1 MFIVRLEKA
10 IFAAHLKAEVKASKV
25 MENTNEQYDKA
36 MAECREIFV
45 GKMKDYGASWR
56 IFRPSSITDQLFIK
70 ANRIRSLEEKGVSK
84 VGEGIYPEYIGLVN
98 YSIMEIIQLENG
110 HSDEPDLNLERAIG
124 WYNQYAAE
132 AKSLMEK
139 KNHDYGEA
147 WRNMRV
153 KSLTDLILVKILRIK
168 EMEDNQGQS
177 DLSEGIDSNLY
188 DMINYSIFAL
198 IKLGETKT
206 TA

>member
-1 MFIVRLEKA
+1 MA
-10 IFAAHLKAEVKASKV
+10 D
-25 MENTNEQYDKA
+25 TNAQYDQA
-36 MAECREIFV
+36 LAECREIYV

-56 IFRPSSITDQLFIK
+56 VFRPSSITDQLFIK

-98 YSIMEIIQLENG
+98 YSIMEIIQLEHG
-110 HSDEPDLNLERAIG
+110 HADEPDLDLERAFA
-124 WYNQYAAE
+124 WYDKYAAE

-147 WRNMRV
+147 WRDMRV

-177 DLSEGIDSNLY
+177 DLSEGIDANLY

-198 IKLGETKT
+198 IKLNESKERS
-206 TA
+206 

>member
-1 MFIVRLEKA
+1 MA
-10 IFAAHLKAEVKASKV
+10 D
-25 MENTNEQYDKA
+25 TNAQYDKA
-36 MAECREIFV
+36 MAECRAIFT
-45 GKMKDYGASWR
+45 GKMQDYGASWR
-56 IFRPSSITDQLFIK
+56 IFRASSITDQLFIK
-70 ANRIRSLEEKGVSK
+70 ANRIRSLEEKGVTK

-110 HSDEPDLNLERAIG
+110 HADEPDLNLERATD
-124 WYNQYAAE
+124 WYDKYSAE
-132 AKSLMEK
+132 AKSLMKK

-147 WRNMRV
+147 WRDMRV

-177 DLSEGIDSNLY
+177 DLSEGIDANLY

-198 IKLGETKT
+198 IKLGEAKT
-206 TA
+206 AS

>member
-1 MFIVRLEKA
+1 
-10 IFAAHLKAEVKASKV
+10 
-25 MENTNEQYDKA
+25 MENTSKQYDKA
-36 MAECREIFV
+36 VEECRDIFV
-45 GKMKDYGASWR
+45 GKMQDYGASWR

-84 VGEGIYPEYIGLVN
+84 VGEGIQPEYVGLVN
-98 YSIMEIIQLENG
+98 YSLMELIQLEKGVAN
-110 HSDEPDLNLERAIG
+110 EPDLNIDRAIA
-124 WYNQYAAE
+124 WYDEYVAE
-132 AKSLMEK
+132 SKALMER

-147 WRNMRV
+147 WRDMRV

-177 DLSEGIDSNLY
+177 DLSEGIDANLY
-188 DMINYSIFAL
+188 DMINYAIFAL
-198 IKLGETKT
+198 IKLEEAKT

>member
-1 MFIVRLEKA
+1 MPD
-10 IFAAHLKAEVKASKV
+10 
-25 MENTNEQYDKA
+25 TNSQYNRA
-36 MAECREIFV
+36 MAECRAIFV

-98 YSIMEIIQLENG
+98 YSIMEIIQLEHG
-110 HSDEPDLNLERAIG
+110 HADEPDLNFDRAIA
-124 WYNQYAAE
+124 WYDHYATE
-132 AKSLMEK
+132 AKALMER

-147 WRNMRV
+147 WRDMRV

-168 EMEDNQGQS
+168 EMEDNDGQS
-177 DLSEGIDSNLY
+177 ELSEGIDANLY
-188 DMINYSIFAL
+188 DIINYSIFAL
-198 IKLGETKT
+198 IKLSK
-206 TA
+206 

>member
-1 MFIVRLEKA
+1 MLD
-10 IFAAHLKAEVKASKV
+10 
-25 MENTNEQYDKA
+25 TNSQYDKA
-36 MAECREIFV
+36 MAECRAIFV
-45 GKMKDYGASWR
+45 GKMQDYGASWR
-56 IFRPSSITDQLFIK
+56 IFRSSSITDQLFIK
-70 ANRIRSLEEKGVSK
+70 ANRIRSLEEKGISK

-110 HSDEPDLNLERAIG
+110 HADEVDLNLNRAID
-124 WYNQYAAE
+124 WYDNYAAE
-132 AKSLMEK
+132 AKALMER

-147 WRNMRV
+147 WRDMRV

-177 DLSEGIDSNLY
+177 ELSEGIDANLY

-198 IKLGETKT
+198 IKLGELKT
-206 TA
+206 AS

>member
-1 MFIVRLEKA
+1 MA
-10 IFAAHLKAEVKASKV
+10 DT
-25 MENTNEQYDKA
+25 NTQYDKA
-36 MAECREIFV
+36 LAECREIFV

-98 YSIMEIIQLENG
+98 YSIMELIQLEHG
-110 HSDEPDLNLERAIG
+110 HADEPDLNLDRATG
-124 WYNQYAAE
+124 WYDDYAAE
-132 AKSLMEK
+132 AKALMER

-147 WRNMRV
+147 WRDMRV

-177 DLSEGIDSNLY
+177 ELSEGIDANLY
-188 DMINYSIFAL
+188 DMINYALFAL
-198 IKLGETKT
+198 IKLSESDGN
-206 TA
+206 